1 MLALFT
7 TFLPLLIQIIGAIPA
22 IQSAWNTAP
31 KNSLQAVATAVT
43 GALPPDIVAQLAEA
57 GSQLFPKLSPELHA
71 AAAALTVAHPNS
83 TAYAQSALNLL
94 QSSGYFS
101 FGAPLVVDGIWGK
114 HTKAAIIAVQEKLGL
129 PATGILVDAEFAAIG
144 SLLAK
149 A

>member
-22 IQSAWNTAP
+22 IKTAWDAAP
-31 KNSLQAVATAVT
+31 KNSLGAVAKAVQT
-43 GALPPDIVAQLAEA
+43 SLPPNLVNQLAEVGA
-57 GSQLFPKLSPELHA
+57 QLFPKLSPELHA
-71 AAAALTVAHPNS
+71 AAAALLVAHPNS